1 MILNVMEN
9 LSSYLYIFYYYHIKV
24 LLQLTST
31 NNTKKTYLF
40 RFLTDSVILLHKLIT
55 EDLDH
60 QK

>member
-1 MILNVMEN
+1 MILNTMEN
-9 LSSYLYIFYYYHIKV
+9 LLSYLSFFHYHLKV

-40 RFLTDSVILLHKLIT
+40 RFLTDSVISLYKLIT